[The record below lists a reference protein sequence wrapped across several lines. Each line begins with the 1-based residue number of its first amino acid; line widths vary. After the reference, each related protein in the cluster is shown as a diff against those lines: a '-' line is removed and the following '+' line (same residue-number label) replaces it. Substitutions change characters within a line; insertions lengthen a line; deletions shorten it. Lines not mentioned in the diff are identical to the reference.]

1 MNKTRLVLASASP
14 RRRELLEQVGL
25 EFDVIPSNVPE
36 EPIHGETPEEHVV
49 RLSVDKAREVAKRFT
64 GSDERWI
71 IGSDTIVLSEGK
83 VLGKPENDK
92 DAVRMLNML
101 SGREHCVIT
110 GYCIHNSATGA
121 ELKRSV
127 ETIVTFK
134 KLKNEEIIGY
144 VRSGEPMDKAGAYA
158 IQGLGSFMVEG
169 IRGSYSNV
177 VGLPVCQ
184 IVNDLEMTGAGR
196 LFSK

>member
-1 MNKTRLVLASASP
+1 MMNKAKLVLASASP

-25 EFDVIPSNVPE
+25 VFEVIPSNVPE

-49 RLSVDKAREVAKRFT
+49 RLSVEKAREVARRY
-64 GSDERWI
+64 DNEERWI
-71 IGSDTIVLSEGK
+71 IGSDTIVLSDGK
-83 VLGKPENDK
+83 VLGKPQDDK
-92 DAVRMLNML
+92 EAARMLSML
-101 SGREHCVIT
+101 SGRKHRVIT
-110 GYCIHNSATGA
+110 GYCILNTLTGA
-121 ELKRSV
+121 EIKRSV
-127 ETIVTFK
+127 ETKVIFK

-144 VRSGEPMDKAGAYA
+144 VESGEPMDKAGAYA

-169 IRGSYSNV
+169 IEGSYSNV

-184 IVNDLEMTGAGR
+184 IVDDLEMAGAVR

>member
-1 MNKTRLVLASASP
+1 MSKAKLVLASASP
-14 RRRELLEQVGL
+14 RRRELLMQVGL
-25 EFDVIPSNVPE
+25 KFDVIPSDVPE
-36 EPIHGETPEEHVV
+36 GPIHGETPEEHVI
-49 RLSVDKAREVAKRFT
+49 RLSVDKAREVAGRFS

-83 VLGKPENDK
+83 VLGKPED
-92 DAVRMLNML
+92 DREAVQMLNML
-101 SGREHCVIT
+101 SGRTHSVIT
-110 GYCIHNSATGA
+110 GYCIHNSLTGA
-121 ELKRSV
+121 EIKRSV
-127 ETIVTFK
+127 ETVVTFK

-144 VRSGEPMDKAGAYA
+144 VESGEPMDKAGAYA

-169 IRGSYSNV
+169 IEGSYTNV

-184 IVNDLEMTGAGR
+184 IVNDLEMAGAVR